1 LSAAKS
7 SVLGRAVPTTMREV
21 IEVNL
26 NEIDGIEKVLLVEK

>member
-1 LSAAKS
+1 
-7 SVLGRAVPTTMREV
+7 VGRAVPTTMDEV